1 MRKFLAGLLAAVFC
15 CSLLSGCGP
24 SDFQLAMYDAE
35 DKVLIAADSYY
46 YKKHIKNVTGTRY
59 EASFTEFTGAD
70 TVWDSN
76 NDPADG
82 AFTIEGSVSVT
93 EGGFRLVLVS
103 STDAEVFFDS
113 ADGKE
118 DFSITKD
125 LSSGRWRV
133 KMLAK
138 EASGSID
145 ILLPGT
151 PS

>member
-1 MRKFLAGLLAAVFC
+1 M
-15 CSLLSGCGP
+15 
-24 SDFQLAMYDAE
+24 
-35 DKVLIAADSYY
+35 
-46 YKKHIKNVTGTRY
+46 
-59 EASFTEFTGAD
+59 
-70 TVWDSN
+70 

-82 AFTIEGSVSVT
+82 EFTVEGTASVT

-103 STDAEVFFDS
+103 STSAEVFFDS

-118 DFSITKD
+118 DFSLTKD
-125 LSSGRWRV
+125 LSAGRWRI

>member
-1 MRKFLAGLLAAVFC
+1 MKKFLAGLLTAVFC
-15 CSLLSGCGP
+15 CGLLSGCGP

-35 DKVLIAADSYY
+35 DKVLMAADSYF
-46 YKKHIKNVTGTRY
+46 YKKHIKHVTDTRY
-59 EASFTEFTGAD
+59 EADFTDFTGAD
-70 TVWDSN
+70 TIWDSN

-82 AFTIEGSVSVT
+82 EFTIEGSVQVT

-103 STDAEVFFDS
+103 SSGAEVFFDA

>member
-1 MRKFLAGLLAAVFC
+1 MKKFFAVMLTAVFC

-46 YKKHIKNVTGTRY
+46 YKKHVKDVTDNRY
-59 EASFTEFTGAD
+59 TASFTGFTGAD
-70 TVWDSN
+70 TVWDSM

-82 AFTIEGSVSVT
+82 EFTVEGTASVT

-103 STDAEVFFDS
+103 STSAEVFFDS

-118 DFSITKD
+118 DFSLTKD
-125 LSSGRWRV
+125 LSAGRWRI